1 MIIKEVTMNN
11 LIKTKRN
18 HSISSLWDFDTMID
32 SLFNE
37 TPFWNTNVPSVDVRE
52 EDDRYRIEAELPGLT
67 NKDIDVK
74 VEHNILSISSKKEDK
89 KEEKKKGYILKE
101 RRSSSFCRSFV
112 LPKDVDRDN
121 IDASFTNGILTLDLF
136 KSPDAK
142 PKNIDVKVK

>member
-1 MIIKEVTMNN
+1 MNS
-11 LIKTKRN
+11 LIRTNRN
-18 HSISSLWDFDTMID
+18 NDVGFLWDFDKMID

-52 EDDRYRIEAELPGLT
+52 EDDKYIIEAELPGLT
-67 NKDIDVK
+67 DKDIDVK
-74 VEHNILSISSKKEDK
+74 IENEILSISSKKDDK

-112 LPKDVDRDN
+112 LPKDVDKDK
-121 IDASFTNGILTLDLF
+121 IDASFKNGILTLDMP